1 MMRRLEYIIWSRMT
15 DLMQS
20 AGILL
25 LSALMAVAVV
35 SCGGSDDVTTPDT
48 LEPFPPQ
55 PNTDRPIVFTGRLS
69 ESENENFARTRAG
82 ETSVPLEEFPD
93 AEHGHKTFHAWAY
106 KNTPVYTPDVV
117 MKDYSVNWTS
127 GSAGT
132 TTTNSNGWEYV
143 DQGSGSAV
151 QDIKYWDFSA
161 TDYRFFGYAGSGV
174 SASYSPSEAAPTSV
188 SLTISGIDATAY
200 SSEATPSS
208 TIPLY
213 SKLWYKPR
221 SDIAASVQP
230 VTLEFIPPVARVR
243 FMFTFVEGLSFGREF
258 LYNVKFHPTATSRNV
273 ARKGSVTITYPL
285 TGSDIQES
293 WTSSNTGYYDNA
305 DLAID
310 YYESSVTSQRPELD
324 TPQHWYHVLPQ
335 KGSGPDG
342 QGSYTLSVSVGGSG
356 DPKTC
361 EVPAGYMTWAPGYDY
376 TYIFKITEGGGVSLD
391 NVQVGINSWV
401 VKQAVERPVYNW

>member
-1 MMRRLEYIIWSRMT
+1 MRA
-15 DLMQS
+15 
-20 AGILL
+20 AGVLL
-25 LSALMAVAVV
+25 LLALMAVAVV

-48 LEPFPPQ
+48 PEPFPPQ
-55 PNTDRPIVFTGRLS
+55 PNTDRPIIFTCRLS

-106 KNTPVYTPDVV
+106 KNTPVYAPDIV
-117 MKDYSVNWTS
+117 MKDYTVNWTS
-127 GSAGT
+127 GSAGST
-132 TTTNSNGWEYV
+132 TSNSSGWEYV
-143 DQGSGSAV
+143 NQGSGTSV

-161 TDYRFFGYAGSGV
+161 DDYRFFGYTGSGV

-188 SLTISGIDATAY
+188 SLTTGDIDATAY

-213 SKLWYKPR
+213 SKLWYKTG
-221 SDIAASVQP
+221 SAIAASIQP

-258 LYNVKFHPTATSRNV
+258 LYNVKFHPTATTRNV
-273 ARKGSVTITYPL
+273 AKKGSVTITYPL

-293 WTSSNTGYYDNA
+293 WTSSNTDYYGNA

-310 YYESSVTSQRPELD
+310 YYEASEILASQRPELD
-324 TPQHWYHVLPQ
+324 TPQHWYYVLPQ
-335 KGSGPDG
+335 KGSGTGG

-401 VKQAVERPVYNW
+401 VKQAVEHPVHNW

>member
-1 MMRRLEYIIWSRMT
+1 MKYTTGSRVA
-15 DLMQS
+15 DLMRS
-20 AGILL
+20 AAFLL
-25 LSALMAVAVV
+25 LAVLTVMAVGA
-35 SCGGSDDVTTPDT
+35 CGGSEDTPDT
-48 LEPFPPQ
+48 PEPPVPPEPLEPKTEFP
-55 PNTDRPIVFTGRLS
+55 IAFSGSLS
-69 ESENENFARTRAG
+69 ESESETRATPPAALQ
-82 ETSVPLEEFPD
+82 EYPD
-93 AEHGHKTFHAWAY
+93 AEHGHKTFYVWSY
-106 KNTPVYTPDVV
+106 KNPTASTCETV
-117 MKDYSVNWTS
+117 MKNYTVNWTS

-132 TTTNSNGWEYV
+132 TTTNSSGWEYV
-143 DQGSGSAV
+143 NQQPTNGTEQS
-151 QDIKYWDFSA
+151 IKYWDFTA
-161 TDYRFFGYAGSGV
+161 DGYRFFGYTGSGV
-174 SASYSPSEAAPTSV
+174 SASYSTSEADPTSV

-213 SKLWYKPR
+213 SKLWYKTG
-221 SDIAASVQP
+221 SAIAASIQP

-273 ARKGSVTITYPL
+273 AKEGSVTITYPL

-293 WTSSNTGYYDNA
+293 WTSSNTDYYDNA

-324 TPQHWYHVLPQ
+324 TPQHWYYVLPQ
-335 KGSGPDG
+335 KGSGTGG

>member
-1 MMRRLEYIIWSRMT
+1 MT

-55 PNTDRPIVFTGRLS
+55 SNTDRPIVFTGRLS

-82 ETSVPLEEFPD
+82 ETSVPLGEFPD

-106 KNTPVYTPDVV
+106 KNTPVYTHDVV

-161 TDYRFFGYAGSGV
+161 TDYRFFAYTGSLGTSGGV
-174 SASYSPSEAAPTSV
+174 SYSPASAPTSV
-188 SLTISGIDATAY
+188 TLSCSYPDAGAAVT
-200 SSEATPSS
+200 SET
-208 TIPLY
+208 PLY
-213 SKLWYKPR
+213 SKLWYKTG
-221 SDIAASVQP
+221 SDIATSVKP
-230 VTLEFIPPVARVR
+230 VTLEFLRPIARVR
-243 FMFTFVEGLSFGREF
+243 FMFTFAEGLSYGRES
-258 LYNVKFHPTATSRNV
+258 LLDIKFSRTDGNNV
-273 ARKGSVTITYPL
+273 AKGGTVTITYPL
-285 TGSDIQES
+285 TDSVTEES
-293 WTSSNTGYYDNA
+293 WTSTYGDPYDNNE
-305 DLAID
+305 LAID
-310 YYESSVTSQRPELD
+310 YYERPVPSVTPVNTLPTTYPN
-324 TPQHWYHVLPQ
+324 TPQKWYYVLPR
-335 KGSGPDG
+335 KGPGD
-342 QGSYTLSVSVGGSG
+342 QGSFTLSVVVVGG

-361 EVPAGYMTWAPGYDY
+361 VVPAEFMTWAPGHDY
-376 TYIFKITEGGGVSLD
+376 TYIFKITVGGGVSLD
-391 NVQVGINSWV
+391 LVQVGINSWD
-401 VKQAVERPVYNW
+401 VKAAVEHPVYNW

>member
-1 MMRRLEYIIWSRMT
+1 
-15 DLMQS
+15 MQS

-161 TDYRFFGYAGSGV
+161 TDYRFFGYTGSGV

-258 LYNVKFHPTATSRNV
+258 LYNVKFHPTATGRNV
-273 ARKGSVTITYPL
+273 AKKGSVTITYPL
-285 TGSDIQES
+285 TGSDTQES
-293 WTSSNTGYYDNA
+293 WTSENSDYYGNA

-310 YYESSVTSQRPELD
+310 YYEASSILASQRPDLD
-324 TPQHWYHVLPQ
+324 TPQHWYYVLPQ
-335 KGSGPDG
+335 KGSGTDG

-361 EVPAGYMTWAPGYDY
+361 EVPAGYMTWASGYDY

-401 VKQAVERPVYNW
+401 VKQAVEHPVYNW

>member
-1 MMRRLEYIIWSRMT
+1 MYERMMEVTFRHIALKM
-15 DLMQS
+15 
-20 AGILL
+20 AGLLRPASILL
-25 LSALMAVAVV
+25 LSALTALAMV
-35 SCGGSDDVTTPDT
+35 SCGGSDDDATP
-48 LEPFPPQ
+48 EPPLPQ
-55 PNTDRPIVFTGRLS
+55 PKADTPIVFSGSLS
-69 ESENENFARTRAG
+69 EDKSESHARTRA
-82 ETSVPLEEFPD
+82 TIAPLSD
-93 AEHGHKTFHAWAY
+93 THQTFYVWGY
-106 KNTPVYTPDVV
+106 KNLNATTTENVMQSYT
-117 MKDYSVNWTS
+117 VNYVS

-132 TTTNSNGWEYV
+132 TTSNSSGWEYV
-143 DQGSGSAV
+143 NQQPSGGTEQS
-151 QDIKYWDFSA
+151 IKYWDFTA
-161 TDYRFFGYAGSGV
+161 DDYRFFGYTGSGV